1 MLRVCWLVKFVLLGG
16 DLVVSDGDIQVILHR
31 LDELDARLCQIHDE
45 VRRTN
50 GRVTSLEMSEAKWE
64 GEKEGKRMQAM
75 IATSVIS
82 GGILAGIVWFVSQA
96 I

>member
-1 MLRVCWLVKFVLLGG
+1 MSEDSVKVIMVKLEHMENLL
-16 DLVVSDGDIQVILHR
+16 SQVH
-31 LDELDARLCQIHDE
+31 AE

-50 GRVTSLEMSEAKWE
+50 GRVTELEMENAKWD
-64 GEKEGKRMQAM
+64 GVAEGKRMQTV

-82 GGILAGIVWFVSQA
+82 GGILAAVVWFVTQA

>member
-1 MLRVCWLVKFVLLGG
+1 M
-16 DLVVSDGDIQVILHR
+16 SEGDIQVILHR

-50 GRVTSLEMSEAKWE
+50 GRVTELEMSEAKWE
-64 GEKEGKRMQAM
+64 GEKEGKRMQM
-75 IATSVIS
+75 MVATSVIS